1 MPMYGQVWLAETL
14 GSILLV
20 LFTLFV
26 KKELAE
32 ENLNPMMAGFGLAL
46 ALGIISQIFVNVSGG
61 VFNPAISLAQ
71 IVW

>member
-1 MPMYGQVWLAETL
+1 MYGQVWLAETL

-46 ALGIISQIFVNVSGG
+46 ALAIISQTF
-61 VFNPAISLAQ
+61 
-71 IVW
+71 